1 MKGDYYPFRL
11 GRFQCFSLCDG
22 KMDYKLEAMVRNAP
36 PADIAA
42 ALQAHGLPTEVIA
55 TPYAY
60 LYVQTGR
67 HNVMVDMGAG
77 DFAASTGGLLES
89 LAAAGGKPEA
99 IDAVFITHAHPD
111 HVGGALNA
119 TGELNF
125 SKSSAAHFQRQ
136 ALVRPGRS
144 APRVVTARSV
154 VGDEAV
160 SSHVMA

>member
-22 KMDYKLEAMVRNAP
+22 EMDYKLEAMVRNAP

-99 IDAVFITHAHPD
+99 IDAV
-111 HVGGALNA
+111 LNA